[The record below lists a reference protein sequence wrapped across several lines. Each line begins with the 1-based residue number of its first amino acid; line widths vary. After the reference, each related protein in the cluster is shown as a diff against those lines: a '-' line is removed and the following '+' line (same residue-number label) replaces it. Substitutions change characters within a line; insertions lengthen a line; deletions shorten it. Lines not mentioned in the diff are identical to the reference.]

1 MLRGGNKERGKEREK
16 DEVEG
21 AATCALAGG
30 MKW

>member
-1 MLRGGNKERGKEREK
+1 MLRGGNKEKGKEREQ
-16 DEVEG
+16 VEG